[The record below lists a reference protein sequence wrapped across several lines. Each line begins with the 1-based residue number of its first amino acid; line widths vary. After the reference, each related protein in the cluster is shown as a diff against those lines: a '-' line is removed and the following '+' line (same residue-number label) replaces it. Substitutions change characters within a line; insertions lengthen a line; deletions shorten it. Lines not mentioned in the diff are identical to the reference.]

1 MEDICKNMNSEGHLK
16 TSRVLY
22 LVIFNFNT
30 KLSKYLLCL
39 LRKFKLQ
46 EVKHWRERG
55 SCETPGCRGIG
66 HIKVRY
72 FFLITIVIKSIFF
85 SVTKKNQV

>member
-16 TSRVLY
+16 LQGCGVLLIKY
-22 LVIFNFNT
+22 LVFFDFNT
-30 KLSKYLLCL
+30 KLSKYLPCL
-39 LRKFKLQ
+39 LRKFKFQ

-72 FFLITIVIKSIFF
+72 FFL
-85 SVTKKNQV
+85 